1 MNDPEIF
8 KRNADKLF
16 PNNETRTPK
25 RTKTKKSTLEDDK
38 GLMMVSDIISQYNES
53 CSASTSNAEASQE
66 PKCDAQI
73 VLLLAELE
81 NVREELKEMKL
92 KEYYQ
97 REMYSVMPLRDEVIC
112 METGLPNKQIFLI
125 VVNYVRRFSAEINYF
140 YGWKVEKIQLEDQIF
155 IALMKL
161 RQNYT
166 NLHLAELFHCS
177 TATISNIIL
186 TFVHVLYKLLY
197 KDCLQTVPSREK
209 NRTSMPESFSLFG
222 HCKMVIDCTD
232 IEIAAPGL
240 MSDQKLTYST
250 YRGMNSFK
258 TLIGVAPNA
267 VITHVSKLFPGSTSD
282 KAIVEKS
289 GVLAHFRPGDLI
301 LADKGFLIADI
312 VPTGVSVNIPPF
324 LYNGKFNE
332 SEVKQTKTIARCRIH
347 VERANARLKDFKIL
361 TFIPP
366 YLRCYAEK
374 VLKLCAGLVNL
385 QNSLIK
391 EIRDTVDLE

>member
-1 MNDPEIF
+1 M
-8 KRNADKLF
+8 
-16 PNNETRTPK
+16 
-25 RTKTKKSTLEDDK
+25 
-38 GLMMVSDIISQYNES
+38 
-53 CSASTSNAEASQE
+53 
-66 PKCDAQI
+66 
-73 VLLLAELE
+73 
-81 NVREELKEMKL
+81 
-92 KEYYQ
+92 
-97 REMYSVMPLRDEVIC
+97 
-112 METGLPNKQIFLI
+112 
-125 VVNYVRRFSAEINYF
+125 
-140 YGWKVEKIQLEDQIF
+140 EDQIF

-197 KDCLQTVPSREK
+197 EDCLQTVPSREK

-250 YRGMNSFK
+250 YKGMNSFK
-258 TLIGVAPNA
+258 TLIRVAPNA

-289 GVLAHFRPGDLI
+289 GVLEHFKPGDLI

-324 LYNGKFNE
+324 LYNGQFNE

-391 EIRDTVDLE
+391 EIRDTVDVE